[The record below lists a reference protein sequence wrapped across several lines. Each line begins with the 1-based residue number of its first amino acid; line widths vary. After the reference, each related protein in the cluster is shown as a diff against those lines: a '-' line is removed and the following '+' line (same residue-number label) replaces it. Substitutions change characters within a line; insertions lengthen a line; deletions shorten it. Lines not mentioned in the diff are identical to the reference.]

1 MKIERLNENQL
12 RFTVWTRD
20 LPDEDFTIA
29 DLAGQTEKAEE
40 LIKYMMNKARE
51 EFGFSFDEKPIVV
64 EAIPVNKDCIVFLVT
79 KVDEEEE
86 EQDKFKYIEKLKKQA
101 MEMAKSFKENGI
113 KNEDDTVV
121 DEVDKTPQ
129 PQDEKTG
136 RLLPYMIYSSS
147 DMENFVT
154 AARVVKDFYDSDNT
168 LYKKENDITYYLVV
182 THNRNSDDEFT
193 YLCDTL
199 KEFTEPYKF
208 TYTTKYYFEEHYK
221 KILDGDALQRLAEL

>member
-1 MKIERLNENQL
+1 
-12 RFTVWTRD
+12 
-20 LPDEDFTIA
+20 
-29 DLAGQTEKAEE
+29 
-40 LIKYMMNKARE
+40 
-51 EFGFSFDEKPIVV
+51 
-64 EAIPVNKDCIVFLVT
+64 
-79 KVDEEEE
+79 
-86 EQDKFKYIEKLKKQA
+86 
-101 MEMAKSFKENGI
+101 MAKSFKENGI